1 MTLCYNGQ
9 VQFSIGRRTHFQ
21 LNRLQLITEVDK
33 LLSQSFLQMNTIF
46 ISILIESLPFVLLGV
61 IISGII
67 QMFITEEMIA
77 KVIPKNR
84 FLAVLSATVV
94 GALFPACE
102 CGIVPITRRLM
113 AKGVPLHAAI
123 GFMLTG
129 PIINPIVL
137 FSTYIAFGNS
147 WRMVLYRGGL
157 SFVVALIIGFIL
169 SYQFKDSQLRNNA
182 HDHHHHDH
190 GHGMLAKIKGTI
202 QHSIDEFFSVG
213 KFLILGAF
221 IAAAMQT
228 FLKTSTLTA
237 IGHGDYSSSIVMMGL
252 AYILSLCSEA
262 DAFIA
267 ASFQSTFSLNSLV
280 AFLVFGAMFDI
291 KNTLMMLSA
300 FKSKFVLYLF
310 IYVSI
315 FVFLGSIVI
324 GYL

>member
-1 MTLCYNGQ
+1 
-9 VQFSIGRRTHFQ
+9 
-21 LNRLQLITEVDK
+21 
-33 LLSQSFLQMNTIF
+33 MNTIF
-46 ISILIESLPFVLLGV
+46 ISILIEALPFVLLGV

-84 FLAVLSATVV
+84 FLAVLSAAVV

-102 CGIVPITRRLM
+102 CGVVPITKRLI

-123 GFMLTG
+123 GFMITG

-137 FSTYIAFGNS
+137 FSTFIAFGNS
-147 WRMVLYRGGL
+147 WKMVLYRSGL
-157 SFVVALIIGFIL
+157 SFAVALIVGFIL
-169 SYQFKDSQLRNNA
+169 SYQFKDSQLRNKAN
-182 HDHHHHDH
+182 DHHHHDH
-190 GHGMLAKIKGTI
+190 DHGTGILGKLKGTI
-202 QHSIDEFFSVG
+202 QHSIDEFFTVG

-228 FLKTSTLTA
+228 FVKTSTLTS
-237 IGHGDYSSSIVMMGL
+237 IGHGEYSSSIVMMGL
-252 AYILSLCSEA
+252 SFILSLCSAA

-267 ASFQSTFSLNSLV
+267 SSFQSTFALNSLV
-280 AFLVFGAMFDI
+280 AFLVFGAVFDI
-291 KNTLMMLSA
+291 KNTLMMLSV

-310 IYVSI
+310 IYVSV
-315 FVFLGSIVI
+315 FVFLGSIII

>member
-1 MTLCYNGQ
+1 M
-9 VQFSIGRRTHFQ
+9 F
-21 LNRLQLITEVDK
+21 
-33 LLSQSFLQMNTIF
+33 SQSFLQMNTIF

-61 IISGII
+61 IISGVI

-84 FLAVLSATVV
+84 FLAVLSATVI

-169 SYQFKDSQLRNNA
+169 SYQFKDSQLRQEA
-182 HDHHHHDH
+182 HIHTHDH
-190 GHGMLAKIKGTI
+190 GHGIFAKIKGTI

-237 IGHGDYSSSIVMMGL
+237 IGHGEYSSSIVMMGL

-300 FKSKFVLYLF
+300 FKAKFVFYLF

-324 GYL
+324 GFL